1 MQEASP
7 TLNQEVVATL
17 FEVLLTHEQVNA
29 AIEHAL
35 KSHEQEHVREGEA
48 SNLKDCIESAAV
60 LEARLTAVEWSQIAL
75 VALQGTQ
82 VRAPASLSIC
92 VKHAW

>member
-17 FEVLLTHEQVNA
+17 FEVLLTHEDVTA

-35 KSHEQEHVREGEA
+35 KSYEQ
-48 SNLKDCIESAAV
+48 SQ
-60 LEARLTAVEWSQIAL
+60 ARLRPPLPSPT
-75 VALQGTQ
+75 
-82 VRAPASLSIC
+82 RC
-92 VKHAW
+92 